1 MLKDKVEPIAEYGDE
16 ENGNKIDTSAIE
28 LDNANTFYKLFNL
41 FLNVDDNYIY
51 VVISQNVVIRFMSY
65 SNSNYF

>member
-28 LDNANTFYKLFNL
+28 LQNADISIAMSKWFSKFLF
-41 FLNVDDNYIY
+41 DSIY
-51 VVISQNVVIRFMSY
+51 D
-65 SNSNYF
+65 